1 MPYLPPSPHL
11 NRPLLTGSFGMV
23 ATTHWIPTAVAQ
35 AVLERGG
42 NAYDAAV
49 AAGFVLHIVEPHLNG
64 PGGDM
69 VALISP
75 ADGHTQVVVGQG
87 PAPSGATREHYRS
100 LGLGSV
106 PGSGALSSTVP
117 GAVPAWLWMLRGYGT
132 WDIADVLDYAIH
144 YAEAGQPLGA
154 LASSAIA
161 AVADLFTEHWP
172 TSAATWLVDGNAPP
186 PGHVMGNPAYART
199 LRRLLAAAGTAG
211 PDRAARIDAVRREWS
226 EGFVARAAADFAAH
240 PHRHS
245 DGGDYAGVISAADF
259 ARFEVT
265 GEEPLRL
272 DFRGTTVVK
281 ASFWAQGPVLLQAL
295 AILGNFADA
304 DLDPSTDR
312 GIHTI
317 AEALKLAMAD
327 RDAYYGDAHR
337 NHDLLRHLITPDYG
351 QARAALITAEASGQ
365 WRPGQVPGM
374 TPYSPPLRTIA
385 ELEARTTAAAGTG
398 EPTVKATGQ
407 TNGDTVHLDVVDRWG
422 NFVSATP
429 SGGWLQSNPVIPGLG
444 FCLGTRLQMTWL
456 DAASP
461 SAMAPGKRPRTTLSP
476 TILERDGKPV
486 SALGS
491 PGGDQQDQ
499 WQLLYLL
506 RRLAGGY
513 DPQQAIE
520 APMFHTT
527 AVAQSFWPREW
538 TPRGLVVED
547 RVGADVIEALRR
559 RGHDVIASGP
569 WTLGRLTAVE
579 RDPGTGMVR
588 AAANPRGAQ
597 GYAAGR

>member
-1 MPYLPPSPHL
+1 MPFLPPSPHL
-11 NRPLLTGSFGMV
+11 NRPLLAGSFGMA
-23 ATTHWIPTAVAQ
+23 ATTHWIATAVAQ

-42 NAYDAAV
+42 NACDAAV

-75 ADGHTQVVVGQG
+75 AGGETRVVVGQG
-87 PAPSGATREHYRS
+87 PAPGGATLEHYRS
-100 LGLGSV
+100 LGLDFV
-106 PGSGALSSTVP
+106 PGSGALASAVP
-117 GAVPAWLWMLRGYGT
+117 GAVPAWLQILREHGT
-132 WDIADVLDYAIH
+132 WDIADVLEYAIH
-144 YAEAGQPLGA
+144 YAEAGQPLGP

-161 AVADLFTEHWP
+161 AVAGLFREHWP
-172 TSAATWLVDGNAPP
+172 TSAAVWLVDGEVPP
-186 PGHVMGNPAYART
+186 PGYMLGNPAYAGT
-199 LRRLLAAAGTAG
+199 LRRLLAAADTAG
-211 PDRAARIDAVRREWS
+211 RDRAARIDAVHREWS
-226 EGFVARAAADFAAH
+226 QGFVARAAAGFAARA
-240 PHRHS
+240 HRHS
-245 DGGDYAGVISAADF
+245 DGGDHAGVIETGDF
-259 ARFEVT
+259 ARFRVT
-265 GEEPLRL
+265 SEEPLRL

-295 AILGNFADA
+295 AILGNFGDA
-304 DLDPSTDR
+304 DLDPSTGR

-327 RDAYYGDAHR
+327 RDAYYGDTR
-337 NHDLLRHLITPDYG
+337 GDHDLLRYLITPEYG
-351 QARAALITAEASGQ
+351 KARAALITGEASGQ
-365 WRPGQVPGM
+365 WRPGQVPGAA
-374 TPYSPPLRTIA
+374 PYRPPLRTIT
-385 ELEARTTAAAGTG
+385 EAGARATAAGTG
-398 EPTVKATGQ
+398 EPTVRATGQ

-429 SGGWLQSNPVIPGLG
+429 SGGWLQSNPAIPGLG

-461 SAMAPGKRPRTTLSP
+461 SALAPGTRPRTTLSP
-476 TILERDGKPV
+476 TILERAGQPV

-513 DPQQAIE
+513 NPQQAIE

-527 AVAQSFWPREW
+527 AVAQSFWPRQW
-538 TPRGLVVED
+538 TPRGLIVED
-547 RVGADVIEALRR
+547 RVGADVIEALRA
-559 RGHDVIASGP
+559 RGHDVTVSGP

-579 RDPGTGMVR
+579 RDPDTGQVR

>member
-1 MPYLPPSPHL
+1 MPYRPPAPHL
-11 NRPLLTGSFGMV
+11 NRPLLTGSFGM
-23 ATTHWIPTAVAQ
+23 AASTHWISTAVAQ

-49 AAGFVLHIVEPHLNG
+49 AAGFVEHIVEPHLNG

-75 ADGHTQVVVGQG
+75 ADGATQVVVGQG

-100 LGLGSV
+100 LGLDFV
-106 PGSGALSSTVP
+106 PGSGALASAVP
-117 GAVPAWLWMLRGYGT
+117 GAVPAWLWILGRHGT
-132 WDIADVLDYAIH
+132 WDIADILEYPIH
-144 YAEAGQPLGA
+144 YAEAGQPLA
-154 LASSAIA
+154 PMASAAIE
-161 AVADLFTEHWP
+161 AVADLFKEHWP
-172 TSAATWLVDGNAPP
+172 TSAATWLVNGEVPAP
-186 PGHVMGNPAYART
+186 GYRLGNPVYAST
-199 LRRLLAAAGTAG
+199 LRRLLAVANTAG
-211 PDRAARIDAVRREWS
+211 RDRAVRIEAVRREWS
-226 EGFVARAAADFAAH
+226 EGFVARAAAEFAAR

-245 DGGDYAGVISAADF
+245 DGGDYAGVIKTRDF
-259 ARFEVT
+259 AQFQVIS
-265 GEEPLRL
+265 EEPLRL

-281 ASFWAQGPVLLQAL
+281 ASFWTQGPVLLQAL
-295 AILGNFADA
+295 AILGNFGDD

-317 AEALKLAMAD
+317 AEALKLALAD
-327 RDAYYGDAHR
+327 RDAYYGDARGH
-337 NHDLLRHLITPDYG
+337 HDLLRYLISPEYG
-351 QARAALITAEASGQ
+351 QARAALITGEASGQ
-365 WRPGQVPGM
+365 WRPGQVPGA
-374 TPYSPPLRTIA
+374 TPYRPPLRTITEVQA
-385 ELEARTTAAAGTG
+385 GTTAAGTG
-398 EPTVKATGQ
+398 EPTVRATGQ

-429 SGGWLQSNPVIPGLG
+429 SGGWLQSSPAIPGLG
-444 FCLGTRLQMTWL
+444 FSLGTRLQMTWL
-456 DAASP
+456 DGASP
-461 SAMAPGKRPRTTLSP
+461 SALAPGKRPRTTLSP
-476 TILERDGKPV
+476 TILERAGRPV

-513 DPQQAIE
+513 NAQQAIE

-547 RVGADVIEALRR
+547 RVGAEVIEALRG
-559 RGHDVIASGP
+559 RGHEVTVSGP
-569 WTLGRLTAVE
+569 WSLGRLTAVE
-579 RDPGTGMVR
+579 RDPATGMVS